1 MRVLATMLLL
11 STTVAAPA
19 FAASITNKDG
29 DSVVVTIVENGNRTE
44 LPLGAGE
51 TESVCPS
58 GCFVTLPNGDRV
70 ALNGDETVEISG
82 GSASVK

>member
-1 MRVLATMLLL
+1 MLLM
-11 STTVAAPA
+11 SMTVAAPA

-29 DSVVVTIVENGNRTE
+29 DSVVVTIVENGKRTE
-44 LPLGAGE
+44 LALGAGA

-58 GCFVTLPNGDRV
+58 GCVVKLPNGDRV

-82 GSASVK
+82 GSAFVK

>member
-1 MRVLATMLLL
+1 MLLM
-11 STTVAAPA
+11 SMTVAAPA

-29 DSVVVTIVENGNRTE
+29 DSVVVTIVENGKRTE
-44 LPLGAGE
+44 LALGAGA

-82 GSASVK
+82 GSAVVK

>member
-1 MRVLATMLLL
+1 MLLL
-11 STTVAAPA
+11 STTVAGPA
-19 FAASITNKDG
+19 LAASITNKDG

>member
-1 MRVLATMLLL
+1 MLLL
-11 STTVAAPA
+11 STGVAAPA
-19 FAASITNKDG
+19 LAASITNKDS

>member
-1 MRVLATMLLL
+1 MLAMLLM
-11 STTVAAPA
+11 STAVAAPA
-19 FAASITNKDG
+19 LAASITNKDA
-29 DSVVVTIVENGNRTE
+29 DAVVLTIVENGSRSE
-44 LPLGAGE
+44 VAVGAGQ

-82 GSASVK
+82 GAAVIK

>member
-1 MRVLATMLLL
+1 M
-11 STTVAAPA
+11 
-19 FAASITNKDG
+19 
-29 DSVVVTIVENGNRTE
+29 VVTIVENGNRTE

>member
-1 MRVLATMLLL
+1 MLLM
-11 STTVAAPA
+11 STVVAAPA
-19 FAASITNKDG
+19 FAASITNKDA
-29 DSVVVTIVENGNRTE
+29 DAVVLTIVEDGSRSE
-44 LPLGAGE
+44 VAVGAGQ

-82 GSASVK
+82 GAAVIK